1 MVRLESV
8 LDSWKTVRQDTAQAV
23 EDFPAAELD
32 FKPTADVMT
41 FREIARHILEASHAI
56 TGLLLDGVENLATPQ
71 FREMLQKYLA
81 ELPATEDAANL
92 AAALRENLEMRA
104 GQLASQNAEF
114 FAHVI
119 TRFDGQRVTRLEMVQ
134 FTKEHELTHRAQ
146 LFLYLRLKG
155 IVPAT
160 TRRRMAKQQRA

>member
-1 MVRLESV
+1 MVRPESV
-8 LDSWKTVRQDTAQAV
+8 MDSWKTVREDTAQGV
-23 EDFPAAELD
+23 EDFPAAEPD
-32 FKPTADVMT
+32 FRPAGDVMT
-41 FREIARHILEASHAI
+41 FREIARHILESSHAI
-56 TGLLLDGVENLATPQ
+56 MGLLLDGIENLATPQ
-71 FREMLQKYLA
+71 FREMLQKYLG
-81 ELPATEDAANL
+81 ELPATQDAASL
-92 AAALRENLEMRA
+92 AMTLRENLEMRT
-104 GQLASQNAEF
+104 GQLALRNPAF

>member
-8 LDSWKTVRQDTAQAV
+8 LDSWKAVREDTAQAA
-23 EDFPAAELD
+23 EDFPAAQLD
-32 FKPTADVMT
+32 FKPTGDLMT

-56 TGLLLDGVENLATPQ
+56 TGLLLDGVDNLATPQ
-71 FREMLQKYLA
+71 FREMLQKYLG
-81 ELPATEDAANL
+81 ELPATQDAAIL
-92 AAALRENLEMRA
+92 AATLRENLEVRA
-104 GQLASQNAEF
+104 IQLASQNSEF

-146 LFLYLRLKG
+146 LFMYLRLNG

-160 TRRRMAKQQRA
+160 TRRRLAKQQRA